1 MGRPRSAPLPE
12 ISHRL
17 ENLKSGLLADDREP
31 DRREGALGLAP
42 EGGERRRGAGSFRLV
57 FALAFRLVFAEIF
70 PVVLTEPCVI

>member
-12 ISHRL
+12 ISHR
-17 ENLKSGLLADDREP
+17 LKSGLLADDREP

-42 EGGERRRGAGSFRLV
+42 GEGERRRGAGSFRLV